1 MTRKDGRSCEYCGAG
16 LKRQF
21 VGSNVFYYC
30 KRCGRIT
37 SGNDIALND
46 IALVEAACSMV
57 GACV

>member
-1 MTRKDGRSCEYCGAG
+1 MSGIGIVSCEYCDIV

-21 VGSNVFYYC
+21 VGSNMFYYC

-37 SGNDIALND
+37 SAKEKSVI
-46 IALVEAACSMV
+46 EADCSMV

>member
-1 MTRKDGRSCEYCGAG
+1 MTRRDGTFCEYCGTG

-21 VGSNVFYYC
+21 VGLNVFYYC

-37 SGNDIALND
+37 SEKDIALM
-46 IALVEAACSMV
+46 EADCGMV

>member
-1 MTRKDGRSCEYCGAG
+1 MSGIGSVSCEHCDIV

-21 VGSNVFYYC
+21 VGSNMFYYC

-37 SGNDIALND
+37 SEKDIGV
-46 IALVEAACSMV
+46 VEADFSMV